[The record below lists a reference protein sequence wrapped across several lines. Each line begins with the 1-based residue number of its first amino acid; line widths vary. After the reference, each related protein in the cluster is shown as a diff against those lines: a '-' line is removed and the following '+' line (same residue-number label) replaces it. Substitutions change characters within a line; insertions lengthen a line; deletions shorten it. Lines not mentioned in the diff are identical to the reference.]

1 VWGIELS
8 LLQLIPVVLSL
19 LVLGA
24 HFLRAG
30 NVSAVAVVLLLLGLL
45 FVRRPWSARVVQIG
59 LAVGTLEWV
68 RTLYHL
74 VEART
79 HAGEPALRMA
89 VILGLVTAVTG
100 LSALIFQ
107 TRTLQ
112 RVYRLERR
120 RPGPGASPA
129 GA

>member
-1 VWGIELS
+1 LS
-8 LLQLIPVVLSL
+8 FLQLIPVVLSL

-45 FVRRPWSARVVQIG
+45 LVRRPWSARLVQIG
-59 LAVGTLEWV
+59 PAVGTLEWI
-68 RTLYHL
+68 RTLYVL
-74 VEART
+74 VDARR

-107 TRTLQ
+107 TRTL
-112 RVYRLERR
+112 RRMYRLERR
-120 RPGPGASPA
+120 RPVPGASSD
-129 GA
+129 GT